1 MQQVVGQR
9 AQVRRAR
16 DVVADVVVKAG
27 EVMVVASSGLP
38 VVFVRR
44 GLRRARNAGWTAAR
58 LSRVGVLWSEP

>member
-9 AQVRRAR
+9 AQVRGAR

-27 EVMVVASSGLP
+27 EVMVVASST
-38 VVFVRR
+38 VEFVMR

-58 LSRVGVLWSEP
+58 LSGVGVLWSEP